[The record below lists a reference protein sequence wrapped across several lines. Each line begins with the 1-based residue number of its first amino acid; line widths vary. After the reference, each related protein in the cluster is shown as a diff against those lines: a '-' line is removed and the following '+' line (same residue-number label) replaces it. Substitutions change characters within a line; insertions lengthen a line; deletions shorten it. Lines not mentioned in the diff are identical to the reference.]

1 MSRTSD
7 RKISDI
13 MSDFLGA
20 SWRATVRLFKSIPSR
35 IFGRIRKVWRD
46 YRDRP
51 PRKDISRVY
60 LVVGY
65 TTKKYVEERY
75 NAERRMMIMRRGLLA
90 MIFFLLL
97 FIVLDRSLS
106 AFNYGEIKQMFG
118 FSSWTELLK
127 NDPFSERKE
136 TAPTAPVQPTAVS
149 TTAENKTKT

>member
-1 MSRTSD
+1 MGRTGD

-35 IFGRIRKVWRD
+35 IFGRIRKIWRD

-90 MIFFLLL
+90 LIFFLLL

-118 FSSWTELLK
+118 FSSWSELLK

-136 TAPTAPVQPTAVS
+136 TAPTAPVQPTTVS
-149 TTAENKTKT
+149 TAAENKTET